1 ELRAGMVI
9 RIEGQVHKVI
19 DVESKTGAAKMG
31 GVVKT
36 KFINVR
42 TGRMWE
48 PHFRPQERLEE
59 LQLDRRMME
68 FLYTD
73 GDSCT
78 FMRPDTFEQIEVPS
92 AILGTAKSFLQPGME
107 LPLEFFEGEAISAD
121 FPEVAEARV
130 ARTASP
136 SHSQRDSAWKEA
148 VLENGLA
155 VRVPLF
161 IAPGETVRVDVKTGR
176 YLERAHAERK
186 AVYRSYASCSSGAE
200 PCLRCKQFA
209 WKFRPI
215 PISSSASLTSLRRWK
230 ISTKPSLLPCPK
242 QSLVWRSTKAPELA

>member
-1 ELRAGMVI
+1 MVIASELRAGMVI
-9 RIEGQVHKVI
+9 RIEGQVHKVLE
-19 DVESKTGAAKMG
+19 VESKAGAAKMS

-36 KFINVR
+36 KLINVR
-42 TGRMWE
+42 SGRMWE
-48 PHFRPQERLEE
+48 PHFRPQEKLEE

-68 FLYTD
+68 FLYADDDT
-73 GDSCT
+73 CT

-92 AILGTAKSFLQPGME
+92 AILGTAKGFLQPGME
-107 LPLEFFEGEAISAD
+107 LAVEFFEGEAISAV

-161 IAPGETVRVDVKTGR
+161 IAPGDTVRVDVKTGR
-176 YLERAHAERK
+176 YVERGRAERK
-186 AVYRSYASCSSGAE
+186 RSA
-200 PCLRCKQFA
+200 
-209 WKFRPI
+209 
-215 PISSSASLTSLRRWK
+215 
-230 ISTKPSLLPCPK
+230 
-242 QSLVWRSTKAPELA
+242 